1 MACHENKVWDGKSRK
16 PPPAEK
22 MHCSTCCNPP
32 PQPTFSSPDGNTDS
46 SIPNSLLLSVITGC
60 LCDVSSQTDFSLSP
74 TLSYFNVSITAYST
88 SSLSLPTWDN
98 TAGNNVSWIWLI
110 TCLMVQHRH
119 KETDEAKILPKY
131 VTASFSFSGAIYL
144 SKCSQFAQL
153 GHSDLEFSLQL
164 QRSTINLV

>member
-1 MACHENKVWDGKSRK
+1 
-16 PPPAEK
+16 

-32 PQPTFSSPDGNTDS
+32 PRQTFSSPDGNTDS
-46 SIPNSLLLSVITGC
+46 SIPTSLLLSVITGC

-74 TLSYFNVSITAYST
+74 TLLLLQFYFLLLPIQPLLFPY
-88 SSLSLPTWDN
+88 PTWDN

-119 KETDEAKILPKY
+119 KEAKILSKY

-144 SKCSQFAQL
+144 SKCGQFAQL
-153 GHSDLEFSLQL
+153 GHSDVEFSL
-164 QRSTINLV
+164 